1 MSVAALLCCG
11 GILAAVQQTKAV
23 SGSAY
28 EDLYP
33 DMYVNTGNEFSPE
46 EGKVVYYTFDDGPSK
61 NTIAILDTLKEKGV
75 KATFFVTGQEVSGV
89 DSDGNPKTDCR

>member
-1 MSVAALLCCG
+1 MFCLIKCSKKKVLLSVAALLCCG

-33 DMYVNTGNEFSPE
+33 DMYVNTGNEF
-46 EGKVVYYTFDDGPSK
+46 GKLFIIHLTTAP
-61 NTIAILDTLKEKGV
+61 
-75 KATFFVTGQEVSGV
+75 
-89 DSDGNPKTDCR
+89 PKIPLLFWIH